1 MALAAPRP
9 TFGEEEA
16 VADPDTNTFTINVT
30 WPRVEGATGYH
41 LIECLF
47 PEDWATAAK
56 THAVDSGDTTSLAV
70 SGLREQ
76 STYQF
81 KLVVLGADGAE
92 SEPSDV
98 VAYDTLVANCA
109 PTNKCCTIS

>member
-1 MALAAPRP
+1 MP
-9 TFGEEEA
+9 
-16 VADPDTNTFTINVT
+16 
-30 WPRVEGATGYH
+30 GYR

-56 THAVDSGDTTSLAV
+56 THDIPSGDTTSLAV
-70 SGLREQ
+70 AGLREQ

-81 KLVVLGADGAE
+81 KLVAVGEGGAE
-92 SEPSDV
+92 TAASEV

-109 PTNKCCTIS
+109 PDNKCCAIS